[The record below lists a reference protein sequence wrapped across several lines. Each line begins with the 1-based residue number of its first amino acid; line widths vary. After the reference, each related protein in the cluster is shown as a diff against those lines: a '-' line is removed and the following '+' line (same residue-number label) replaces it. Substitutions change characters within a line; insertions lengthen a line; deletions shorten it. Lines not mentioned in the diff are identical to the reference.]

1 MKPIATSMK
10 TFTVEGLSNK
20 HCVLMYALLASY
32 KMGSTNTY
40 SSSAL
45 ELIEMLEALDLD
57 IDNNIGLVVSPED
70 YEGILTGPE
79 IHEFVLELK

>member
-1 MKPIATSMK
+1 MKPIATPMK

-40 SSSAL
+40 SSTAL

-57 IDNNIGLVVSPED
+57 VDNNLGLVVSPED
-70 YEGILTGPE
+70 YEGIKAGPE
-79 IHEFVLELK
+79 IHDFVLELK